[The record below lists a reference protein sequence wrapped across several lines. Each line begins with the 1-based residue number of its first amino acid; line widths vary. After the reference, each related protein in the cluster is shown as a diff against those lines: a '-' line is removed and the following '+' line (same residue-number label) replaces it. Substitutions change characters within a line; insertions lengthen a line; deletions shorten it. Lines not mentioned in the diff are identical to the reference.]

1 MAHIKSVRVNTI
13 SATARGF
20 YWNSKTFTTFTDDNE
35 NNTYFV
41 NGKEVSKDDG
51 NREYIN
57 MKNSNKAW
65 RESKN
70 GKAYFKR
77 QWSEYSRL
85 KRKGWKADRF
95 YLRPEQTF
103 KQEVTEEDVTYEEL
117 IENLEKSI
125 DHYTQYIDSYEQQ
138 KQAEAHNDEIR
149 RRIDKLNKLIAER

>member
-1 MAHIKSVRVNTI
+1 MAHIKSVRVSTI

-65 RESKN
+65 RESDD

-77 QWSEYSRL
+77 QWAEYSRL
-85 KRKGWKADRF
+85 KRKGWKADKF

-103 KQEVTEEDVTYEEL
+103 EQKVTENDVTYEEL

-125 DHYTQYIDSYEQQ
+125 DHYTQYIDSYEQK
-138 KQAEAHNDEIR
+138 KQAEAHNAEIR
-149 RRIDKLNKLIAER
+149 RRINKLNKLIAER